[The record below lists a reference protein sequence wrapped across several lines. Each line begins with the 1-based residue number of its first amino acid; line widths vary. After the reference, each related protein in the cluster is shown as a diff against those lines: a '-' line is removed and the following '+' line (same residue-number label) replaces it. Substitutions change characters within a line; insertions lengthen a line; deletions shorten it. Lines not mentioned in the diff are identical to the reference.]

1 MSSKQKKAIK
11 RLKKQVKKLKTRVD
25 AMGRELGDLKLGGQA
40 SGNVQ
45 KGSGPEIQSTARFTE
60 EEVETAMEA
69 MENAEELEDMLEK
82 TKQ

>member
-11 RLKKQVKKLKTRVD
+11 RLKKQVKKLKIRADEMGSEID
-25 AMGRELGDLKLGGQA
+25 ALKPDAQA
-40 SGNVQ
+40 PGNVQ
-45 KGSGPEIQSTARFTE
+45 EGSGPEIKRTARFTE

-82 TKQ
+82 TKR